1 MIRRKRLILH
11 GLKSVRES
19 DDDVFAT
26 ASAFSVSVARR
37 KDFRWDVDDTKP
49 WIGSAHNAAIR
60 KAANDFDMVIF
71 YCNYALIV
79 ISLLR
84 LSPAACM

>member
-1 MIRRKRLILH
+1 M
-11 GLKSVRES
+11 RES

-37 KDFRWDVDDTKP
+37 KDFCWDDVPLAYDAKP
-49 WIGSAHNAAIR
+49 WMGSAHNVAIR

-71 YCNYALIV
+71 YLMYALKSPTIPYCR
-79 ISLLR
+79 LLSYR
-84 LSPAACM
+84 GESRDSEEG